1 MTEQIMALLKV
12 SEGKLDQSQIYD
24 LIDKIIASSFQKEVS
39 KIIHCEFN
47 DFMGFKK
54 NEQGAAK
61 AKGNARNGSYER
73 KLGTD
78 YGVLDLNIPRD
89 RNGDFQT
96 KMFDNNQRRIEHLD
110 DAIKLLY
117 AAGMTQTEIEKIVGN
132 LYNNKLS
139 QSTVSN
145 ISKQYSEEV
154 KEFKNRQLQKEYF
167 ALFLDAT
174 YISLKRDSVDKES
187 LNTIMGIDM
196 NGQPEILTFCVAPSE
211 TKSTWEQMFEELRN
225 RGVQTAKILVSDGF
239 IGIEELMSKY
249 LGEKCLYQRCCIHL
263 ERNLRS
269 YVRANDQ
276 DAIAYDFKNTLHL
289 SSKQDAYK
297 AYDEFLSKWSKKY
310 PGLISWTKRT
320 PKETIY
326 NFYEFPFELR
336 TYIYTNNRIESL
348 NSQIKRKARAH
359 IQFPTQDSL
368 ERFAVT
374 IFNGYNKTKGERH
387 INHWRMISQLV

>member
-1 MTEQIMALLKV
+1 MTEQIMMLLKA

-24 LIDKIIASSFQKEVS
+24 LIDKIIASSFQKELT

-61 AKGNARNGSYER
+61 AKGNARNGSYDR
-73 KLGTD
+73 KLGTE
-78 YGVLDLNIPRD
+78 YGTLDLNVPRD
-89 RNGDFQT
+89 RNADFQT

-117 AAGMTQTEIEKIVGN
+117 AAGMTQSEIEKIVGN
-132 LYNNKLS
+132 IYNNKLS

-154 KEFKNRQLQKEYF
+154 KDFKNRPLQKEYF

-211 TKSTWEQMFEELRN
+211 TKST
-225 RGVQTAKILVSDGF
+225 
-239 IGIEELMSKY
+239 
-249 LGEKCLYQRCCIHL
+249 
-263 ERNLRS
+263 
-269 YVRANDQ
+269 
-276 DAIAYDFKNTLHL
+276 
-289 SSKQDAYK
+289 
-297 AYDEFLSKWSKKY
+297 
-310 PGLISWTKRT
+310 
-320 PKETIY
+320 
-326 NFYEFPFELR
+326 
-336 TYIYTNNRIESL
+336 
-348 NSQIKRKARAH
+348 
-359 IQFPTQDSL
+359 
-368 ERFAVT
+368 
-374 IFNGYNKTKGERH
+374 
-387 INHWRMISQLV
+387 